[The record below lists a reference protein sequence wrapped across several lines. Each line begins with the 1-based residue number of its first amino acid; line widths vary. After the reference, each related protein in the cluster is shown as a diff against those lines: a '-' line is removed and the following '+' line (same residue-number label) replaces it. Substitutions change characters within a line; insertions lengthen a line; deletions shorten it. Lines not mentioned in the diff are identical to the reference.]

1 MFSVLVLVTLVTAV
15 VGQSNLCAAPNGD
28 FPNPSSEQCTTYFRC
43 IQGTPILL
51 RCPGNQRFEFLFRV
65 CRPQAEVDCNR
76 QLEVFAAPTV
86 VQGLGGLGGLANL
99 GGLAGAGLGGLGGG
113 IAGGVAGGIAG
124 GLGGGLGGVGALGG
138 GGLAGGGL
146 INLLSQLDGG
156 DGDGNNGNNGLAT
169 VLALSAILNQRNG
182 ASPPQ
187 GAFGQLQLAPAI
199 PAQNTQWQQ
208 PQTFSNP
215 SNGHLAGQ
223 GTPFTTDDG
232 RTFVI
237 YPQLANL
244 QLAPGR
250 AQGSALLGGAEG
262 TVLSNNINSAPNVGQ
277 GLGRGPGQ
285 WRRKHRQ
292 LKSGRLEVGQSVD
305 ENQSFVGQP
314 PNSFSNSD
322 LGVAG
327 NKTNTTSVEFML

>member
-1 MFSVLVLVTLVTAV
+1 MGYTGTHRRSDPLM
-15 VGQSNLCAAPNGD
+15 D
-28 FPNPSSEQCTTYFRC
+28 F
-43 IQGTPILL
+43 
-51 RCPGNQRFEFLFRV
+51 FEEIISFFF
-65 CRPQAEVDCNR
+65 R

-113 IAGGVAGGIAG
+113 IAGGVAGGLAG

-208 PQTFSNP
+208 PQTFSKP
-215 SNGHLAGQ
+215 SNGHSAGQ

-244 QLAPGR
+244 QLAPGG
-250 AQGSALLGGAEG
+250 AQGTALPSGAEG
-262 TVLSNNINSAPNVGQ
+262 TVLSNNMNSSPNVGQ

-292 LKSGRLEVGQSVD
+292 LKPGRLEVGQSDD
-305 ENQSFVGQP
+305 ENQSFFGQP
-314 PNSFSNSD
+314 PNSFSNSEM
-322 LGVAG
+322 GVEG
-327 NKTNTTSVEFML
+327 NKTNTTSVEFKL